1 MRDDRQLPEHAAHEH
16 AAHEHAA
23 HEHGTHE
30 HPSAPHEHTGSLYE
44 PSEFLDAPPSEQ
56 IPEGEVSLAR
66 RFLNLRTIGSIA
78 VGIVILVLLFVFVLG
93 VNWRQTWSQIAHA
106 NPWLLL
112 IALVA
117 YYLTFPLRG
126 LRWSFILGRTGTR
139 LGVAPATEI
148 LFLSWFVNC
157 LVPAKLGDLYRA
169 YLLKGSYGGSASRTV
184 GTIFIERIADIIVIF
199 ALALAAGFWSF
210 RGRERPEVDALF
222 IAGFAVAAALVLFLV
237 ALRYFG
243 AHIGRLLPTRLAE
256 LYERFHEGST
266 GALTVRSLPVIVVLT
281 VFIWLLEG
289 LRVFFVI
296 LALDLSQA
304 RLGISASVFV
314 ALAAALLTAIPL
326 TPAGIGFVEAG
337 IVGALLIYGV
347 PHDPAVAVA
356 LTDRAISILTVI
368 VLGGILY
375 AFSGMVRRAH
385 GAGQLP
391 AEPSGT
397 TRSVGSASS
406 GPAGP
411 S

>member
-1 MRDDRQLPEHAAHEH
+1 MTDDRRLADPP
-16 AAHEHAA
+16 
-23 HEHGTHE
+23 HGHPGHE
-30 HPSAPHEHTGSLYE
+30 HPDAPHEHHSAIYE
-44 PSEFLDAPPSEQ
+44 PGEFLDAPPSEV
-56 IPEGEVSLAR
+56 IPEPEVSLRR
-66 RFLNLRTIGSIA
+66 RFLNLRTIGSI
-78 VGIVILVLLFVFVLG
+78 VFGIVILVLLFVFVLG
-93 VNWRQTWSQIAHA
+93 VNWTQTWSQISNA

-112 IALVA
+112 AALGM

-126 LRWSFILGRTGTR
+126 ARWAFILSRTGTNVR
-139 LGVAPATEI
+139 LKPATEI

-169 YLLKGSYGGSASRTV
+169 YLLKGTYGGSASRTV

-199 ALALAAGFWSF
+199 GLALVAGFWSF
-210 RGRERPEVDALF
+210 RGRQRPEVDTLF
-222 IAGFAVAAALVLFLV
+222 IAGLVVAIVLVVFVL
-237 ALRYFG
+237 ALRYLG
-243 AHIGRLLPTRLAE
+243 TRLTRFLPARLGD

-266 GALTVRSLPVIVVLT
+266 GALTARSLPVVVLLT
-281 VFIWLLEG
+281 GAIWMLEG
-289 LRVFFVI
+289 LRVYFVI
-296 LALDLSQA
+296 HALDLPEQYQL
-304 RLGISASVFV
+304 RISAAVFV

-356 LTDRAISILTVI
+356 LTDRAISIVTVI

-385 GAGQLP
+385 GPGRGAASPSRRGR
-391 AEPSGT
+391 AVERAPSGP
-397 TRSVGSASS
+397 VN
-406 GPAGP
+406 P